1 MSVTER
7 DVVYVGFDSSGN
19 PSGINVF
26 QAADVVPEKHGGTGV
41 SSFDELN
48 LTASSLTAVSAV
60 SSLYVSALSG
70 VNGLPYPNP
79 FSFVRTTGAG
89 TNSTDEQNFA
99 IGAAVTTIESNP
111 NHIRW
116 DNTLKYFNVSA
127 AGTYEILGN
136 FVVDSG
142 SQSDPIEITSKK
154 NGSDVHIISPKLYG
168 NVGPEERTFHSVLT
182 AAAGDYITVTIHMD
196 DGGTKTA
203 HLEIGSNLMLKRIL

>member
-70 VNGLPYPNP
+70 VNGMPYPPP
-79 FSFVRTTGAG
+79 FGYIQLTSDDVA
-89 TNSTDEQNFA
+89 SVDEKKVGYSNTP
-99 IGAAVTTIESNP
+99 TTIVTDG
-111 NHIRW
+111 ITW
-116 DNTLKYFNVSA
+116 DDTNKYFVA
-127 AGTYEILGN
+127 DFAGTYEVLGVIILEGGSTLVN
-136 FVVDSG
+136 MSVQRNGADILVGQPRVHSTVDPLEHTIRAVFTMTAGQNAGITYDATASNSVKAITG
-142 SQSDPIEITSKK
+142 SS
-154 NGSDVHIISPKLYG
+154 
-168 NVGPEERTFHSVLT
+168 
-182 AAAGDYITVTIHMD
+182 VTI
-196 DGGTKTA
+196 KR
-203 HLEIGSNLMLKRIL
+203 LK